1 MKRKLISIF
10 LIFLLVFTSC
20 QNSTN
25 LSKENKTKKT
35 KQETIKED
43 KKAYVEILAMGD
55 MIFHK
60 PLVSN
65 ARVGD
70 SYDFSIY
77 FKNIEDDI
85 KSADIS
91 LANFE
96 GTINKNKALSGFP
109 RFNFPIQTV
118 TGLKSVGFDVLTTA
132 NNHCLDTGVDGI
144 FQTINAINDGE
155 MINVGTYLD
164 ENHPPKII
172 EKNNIKIGF
181 LAYTDLLNG
190 MDSLVRGKEYLI
202 DTFATNDV
210 KKDIEALKNQ
220 VDFIVVIPHWGNEY
234 QYSPSLRQVELKDLL
249 FSSGADAILGSH
261 PHVVQKFQDFS
272 IDGKRKFL
280 AYSMGNALSNQR
292 QRYLGKKGVES
303 GLMIKLKLEKNLTQ
317 NTTRLISSQVIPTYV
332 MDINVDGKRTC
343 QIFKYADILPGGKF
357 SDKINGTE
365 IDSINEKYNFVKN
378 ILEDKR

>member
-43 KKAYVEILAMGD
+43 KKTYVEILAMGD

-144 FQTINAINDGE
+144 FQT
-155 MINVGTYLD
+155 
-164 ENHPPKII
+164 
-172 EKNNIKIGF
+172 
-181 LAYTDLLNG
+181 
-190 MDSLVRGKEYLI
+190 
-202 DTFATNDV
+202 
-210 KKDIEALKNQ
+210 
-220 VDFIVVIPHWGNEY
+220 
-234 QYSPSLRQVELKDLL
+234 
-249 FSSGADAILGSH
+249 
-261 PHVVQKFQDFS
+261 
-272 IDGKRKFL
+272 
-280 AYSMGNALSNQR
+280 
-292 QRYLGKKGVES
+292 
-303 GLMIKLKLEKNLTQ
+303 KL
-317 NTTRLISSQVIPTYV
+317 
-332 MDINVDGKRTC
+332 
-343 QIFKYADILPGGKF
+343 
-357 SDKINGTE
+357 
-365 IDSINEKYNFVKN
+365 
-378 ILEDKR
+378 